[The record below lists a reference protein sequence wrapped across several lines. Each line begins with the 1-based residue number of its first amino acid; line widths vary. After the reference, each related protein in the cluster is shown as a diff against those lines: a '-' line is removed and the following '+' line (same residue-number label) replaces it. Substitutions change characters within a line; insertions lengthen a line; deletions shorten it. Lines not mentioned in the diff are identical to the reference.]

1 MTQITIYSVLSHLK
15 ILQGG
20 FKLTTQEI
28 KNHYSLQKWA
38 SIIQERNASALSTRQ
53 WCNQNGILE
62 GTYYYW
68 LKKIRLKSL
77 EQLPTLNTE
86 IKVQEVSDENAI
98 FARIPVPDKQI
109 SADVMISLNGM
120 EIGLNNTATPELIHS
135 VLLAVKQLC

>member
-1 MTQITIYSVLSHLK
+1 M
-15 ILQGG
+15 
-20 FKLTTQEI
+20 TTQEV

-38 SIIQERNASALSTRQ
+38 SIIQERNTSPLSTRQ

-77 EQLPTLNTE
+77 EQLPALNTE
-86 IKVQEVSDENAI
+86 IKVQEVSVEKAT
-98 FARIPVPDKQI
+98 FARVPVPDKQV

-120 EIGLNNTATPELIHS
+120 EIGLNSTATPELIHS
-135 VLLAVKQLC
+135 VLFAVKQLC